1 MGHLRIYSF
10 FFTDYH
16 RLTTIFANANLQ
28 VVFALIFRYVFRKFS
43 ENINKTLIAA
53 RPLSAR
59 DSRNV
64 MYLFGFG
71 VVDKKMFYTSC
82 NIVKAERKGKYTCST
97 TCPSIKGSD
106 RQQGCPREDLPPSVL
121 FFIGTLSQTLTL
133 RAPLSIPPTP
143 FSRGRSRPS
152 GSPSP
157 QDSPAR
163 QLRPGI

>member
-1 MGHLRIYSF
+1 M
-10 FFTDYH
+10 
-16 RLTTIFANANLQ
+16 
-28 VVFALIFRYVFRKFS
+28 IFRYVFRKFS

-121 FFIGTLSQTLTL
+121 FFIGTVPNTD
-133 RAPLSIPPTP
+133 APCSTINPPVPLFKGAITAFGLSIATKLPCPPTTAGHLMMP
-143 FSRGRSRPS
+143 C
-152 GSPSP
+152 
-157 QDSPAR
+157 
-163 QLRPGI
+163 